1 MVWVRGRI
9 SKIMWEHRSVTFI
22 AALLEV
28 WWEWQADSKRF
39 LVCIWYFSFGNQFIL
54 ILYLKHLNDTQN
66 WSLSAGLLSLS
77 PEQGQI
83 RSLSLWDYNSLE
95 GRTRWLTIW
104 HKWTKYLKIFHHF
117 AYTSWKMSVG
127 RGEYNFH
134 FNMALIRFFKW
145 TE

>member
-9 SKIMWEHRSVTFI
+9 SKIMWENTDQS
-22 AALLEV
+22 LLLQHCLEFDGNGR
-28 WWEWQADSKRF
+28 QAGSKSF

-83 RSLSLWDYNSLE
+83 QSLSHWDYNSLE

-104 HKWTKYLKIFHHF
+104 HKWTKHLKIFHHF
-117 AYTSWKMSVG
+117 AYISWKMSVG
-127 RGEYNFH
+127 REEYNFH
-134 FNMALIRFFKW
+134 FNMALIRFS
-145 TE
+145 